1 MRAAIALA
9 WLLCLTHVIAIAA
22 SKIEVTSKAVRQSV
36 VKALPLLARTGPTTF
51 KKSGCVSCHN
61 QSLPAVAMAMAR
73 ERGLTVEEEAVREIL
88 RTSVAAFGLDAET
101 RLQMGEVL
109 GRTITIGYALLG
121 LAAENHRPDKATDS
135 MALWTARTQFADG
148 SWHDSDHRPPMEYS
162 RFTATALGL
171 RSLQL
176 YGPPTRREEFEGR
189 VELARDWLVRHQPR
203 DTEGRTF
210 LLLGLA
216 WAGAP
221 EKAIRQA
228 ADDLIESQRPDG
240 GWAQLVSLESD
251 AYATGQALYALH
263 TAGRVPVAGHVIKP
277 INEEPR
283 TCLRNNS
290 TTDPG
295 GLAPVRS
302 PFSPISRGDSRTGRT
317 SGSPPPPRVG
327 PPWRSR
333 SLFGPS
339 RSQNKRFLGRAA
351 DTPCLQAR
359 RLIPAEVLS
368 FHVPSG

>member
-263 TAGRVPVAGHVIKP
+263 TAGRVPVRHKAYQRGAAYLLEKQLDDGSWRV
-277 INEEPR
+277 
-283 TCLRNNS
+283 S
-290 TTDPG
+290 TRSFPFQSYFEG
-295 GLAPVRS
+295 GFPHGPDQWISAAATSWATMALTLTVRAQPES
-302 PFSPISRGDSRTGRT
+302 
-317 SGSPPPPRVG
+317 
-327 PPWRSR
+327 
-333 SLFGPS
+333 
-339 RSQNKRFLGRAA
+339 
-351 DTPCLQAR
+351 
-359 RLIPAEVLS
+359 E
-368 FHVPSG
+368 

>member
-189 VELARDWLVRHQPR
+189 VELAPRLARPSPTPRHRGPH
-203 DTEGRTF
+203 
-210 LLLGLA
+210 
-216 WAGAP
+216 
-221 EKAIRQA
+221 
-228 ADDLIESQRPDG
+228 
-240 GWAQLVSLESD
+240 VSLV
-251 AYATGQALYALH
+251 GLGMGRC
-263 TAGRVPVAGHVIKP
+263 AGKGDPPGCRRSHRVPTTRRRLGSTGKP
-277 INEEPR
+277 RKRRIR
-283 TCLRNNS
+283 H
-290 TTDPG
+290 
-295 GLAPVRS
+295 
-302 PFSPISRGDSRTGRT
+302 
-317 SGSPPPPRVG
+317 
-327 PPWRSR
+327 
-333 SLFGPS
+333 GPS
-339 RSQNKRFLGRAA
+339 TLRPAY
-351 DTPCLQAR
+351 R
-359 RLIPAEVLS
+359 R
-368 FHVPSG
+368 PSAGTS